1 MDGKWGWVDYS
12 LPFEITMQRAMGNS
26 KENVFVEHYGDQQ
39 GLHQCIIGVGE
50 KAILTIMKES
60 IIKVL

>member
-1 MDGKWGWVDYS
+1 MDYS
-12 LPFEITMQRAMGNS
+12 LTFEITMQRAMGNP

-39 GLHQCIIGVGE
+39 GLLQWIIKAGE

>member
-1 MDGKWGWVDYS
+1 MDYS
-12 LPFEITMQRAMGNS
+12 LTFEITMQRAMGNS

-39 GLHQCIIGVGE
+39 GLLQCINAGE

-60 IIKVL
+60 IIKVI

>member
-1 MDGKWGWVDYS
+1 MDYS
-12 LPFEITMQRAMGNS
+12 LIFEITTQRAMGNP

-39 GLHQCIIGVGE
+39 GLLQCIIKAGE

-60 IIKVL
+60 IVEVL